1 MNKINIKQKAWKVKT
16 TLKFKYNQAKNWAIQ
31 NPEKAAVIFT
41 TSISAGAYL
50 SKAAI
55 KNVNLRKQEAV
66 KILYCYDRSLGHYW
80 RLKRELSNREWLE
93 IDRRKRE
100 GEKLAEI
107 LDSMKVLK

>member
-1 MNKINIKQKAWKVKT
+1 MDKINMKQKAWKVKT
-16 TLKFKYNQAKNWAIQ
+16 TLKFKYNQAKNWAIE
-31 NPEKAAVIFT
+31 NPEKAAVIA
-41 TSISAGAYL
+41 SSALGVATYVG
-50 SKAAI
+50 KAAI

-80 RLKRELSNREWLE
+80 RLKRELTNHEWLE

-107 LDSMKVLK
+107 LASMKVLK

>member
-1 MNKINIKQKAWKVKT
+1 MDRINMKQKTWAVKT
-16 TLKFKYNQAKNWAIQ
+16 KLKYKYYQAKNWAIQ
-31 NPEKAAVIFT
+31 NPEKAAVIAT
-41 TSISAGAYL
+41 TAISAGAYL
-50 SKAAI
+50 GKAAI

-66 KILYCYDRSLGHYW
+66 KVLYCYDRSLGHYW